1 MCTTVARLKAHLKC
15 AVPAANPRDQ
25 TPCVHSACQGHK
37 GPSKGVGSYQM
48 GGAKSGLLS
57 RPSTSWNGKKPIQR
71 TPPLSMASYHGG
83 GGGTVDKD
91 SLYTGL
97 VSHGDRT
104 RAKGDTTR
112 RGSVLCDL
120 PPVLVCASGVVEL
133 HSTTTGRQLEHP
145 GGHPPYAIRR
155 GKEHPG
161 PLVFPW
167 VLQSP
172 RAWATSLPPPANKG
186 VPARCS
192 RPFMTRHSHA
202 WFDGMQQGV
211 SQSLCE
217 LLASRSNMNMI
228 SLNRYS
234 FIRGEVQFLRGRKI
248 MFLLAK
254 EAATGGRVGGD
265 CPSAIALGG

>member
-1 MCTTVARLKAHLKC
+1 MHTSSVPSQPLIRGTKRLVFTRLARDTRDPQKGLDLTRWVVRSLDCCPGPAPPGTVRNLF
-15 AVPAANPRDQ
+15 
-25 TPCVHSACQGHK
+25 
-37 GPSKGVGSYQM
+37 
-48 GGAKSGLLS
+48 
-57 RPSTSWNGKKPIQR
+57 NG
-71 TPPLSMASYHGG
+71 PPLSPWLVTTEG
-83 GGGTVDKD
+83 GGGTADKD

-120 PPVLVCASGVVEL
+120 PPVLVYASGVVEL